1 MSLFILDAIGLDVLT
16 MVKPVSAVPGS
27 TQKAKV
33 PPEGEAKCLKRLVGR
48 VGIEPTSRDSRA
60 HNCVANRG
68 LVETASEA
76 MMNRRGQ

>member
-33 PPEGEAKCLKRLVGR
+33 PPEGEAQCLKRLVGLCQLTTR
-48 VGIEPTSRDSRA
+48 FDHRRA
-60 HNCVANRG
+60 AIAV
-68 LVETASEA
+68 
-76 MMNRRGQ
+76 RRPY